1 MDLPQAPPDT
11 ELRNIIDKLAQFV
24 ARNGPEFEQMTK
36 NKQKGNPKFQFLY
49 GGEYFNYYQYKVQ
62 AEQAAMNKLPETEHT
77 PIWQDP
83 PHIAELQQQPPVSTA
98 AVTAVIATITNPVLT
113 MQLAPPPQQPQL
125 PDNPEIVQL
134 TVEIEALQEQVT
146 QSEQNLQAQQTVLL
160 QQQQVQSEQV
170 LADATNVSTLALAA
184 AASLNLTELD
194 TLLVPIVES
203 CTKDSVQAGKH
214 WILQHA
220 TINQGG
226 TAAAQA
232 IAHALLQKVMRQTP
246 SPPPFTHRLHVI
258 YLVNDV
264 LHHCARKNAAEV
276 KDAFES
282 VVVPMFCSATLA
294 ATTDDQRTKLNKLL
308 ELWKSKAN
316 YLSSVTVEA
325 MRRPQESLQ
334 QHKAAQMTKYSAE
347 ITAVVQQ
354 TQVTFEGYNSQ
365 HQAYVTH
372 ATNQITELEKRKAV
386 LVEEQQKQHQALLVA
401 HAAAVALYQQ
411 QQQIQLVNPV
421 LQQQQ
426 NAVAVVAVDAQQQQ
440 PPPPP
445 PPPPQPQPTPSADIS
460 LLTSIPPQL
469 NMPPTM
475 APNVPPPTHFHNP
488 PPNFFPPPG
497 MFPDFSRPPPGFPPV
512 EGGIPGMPPQPM
524 LAATPSSSLP
534 PGSQQLITDQQ
545 QQQPELF
552 PSVPYYELPAGLMVP
567 LIKLADMKFL
577 PLDPADIR
585 LPPPAP
591 PSERLLAAVE
601 AFYAPPSHERP
612 RDSEGW
618 EKLGLYEYY
627 KGKHCARKERDDQVA
642 AGLREP
648 SRSPS
653 PINVPMEEQRTPSPP
668 RRRYTSPGPNANRD
682 RDYVAGRDHGGSG
695 RRRSRSRSI
704 SRSPPPSLG
713 GVGSGGGVVGG
724 GSGSGSGGRRR
735 DRDRGD
741 REHRRSNRRRRTRSR
756 SRSKSPPST
765 NIFNVSPL
773 PSTIGGATS
782 PESLDSTNKGHQ
794 MLKRMGWGGSG
805 GLGAHEQGIDAPI
818 SGGDVRDKQDQFKG
832 VGCNMNDPYENFR
845 KNKGA
850 AFITRMKARAEER
863 TDDVV
868 KKTPTRVSTE

>member
-1 MDLPQAPPDT
+1 MELPQPPPDT

-49 GGEYFNYYQYKVQ
+49 GGEFFNYYQYKVQ
-62 AEQAAMNKLPETEHT
+62 AEQTAMTKPISADHT

-83 PHIAELQQQPPVSTA
+83 PHIVEQLPPVVSTVVVA
-98 AVTAVIATITNPVLT
+98 ATIPPVLAI
-113 MQLAPPPQQPQL
+113 QLAPPPQPPQL
-125 PDNPEIVQL
+125 IENPEIVQL
-134 TVEIEALQEQVT
+134 TAQIDALQEQVI

-160 QQQQVQSEQV
+160 QQQQVQSEQM
-170 LADATNVSTLALAA
+170 LIDSAHASTLALAT

-194 TLLVPIVES
+194 GLLVPIVEN

-220 TINQGG
+220 TNNPSG

-232 IAHALLQKVMRQTP
+232 IAQALLQKVMRQ
-246 SPPPFTHRLHVI
+246 SASPPFTHMLHVI

-264 LHHCARKNAAEV
+264 LHHCARKNAADI

-294 ATTDDQRTKLNKLL
+294 ANSDEQRTKLNKLL

-316 YLSSVTVEA
+316 YLSSATVEA

-334 QHKAAQMTKYSAE
+334 QHKAALLTKYTAE
-347 ITAVVQQ
+347 ITAIVQQ
-354 TQVTFEGYNSQ
+354 TQVTFEGYSSQ
-365 HQAYVTH
+365 HQAYVAH
-372 ATNQITELEKRKAV
+372 ATNQITELEKRKNV
-386 LVEEQQKQHQALLVA
+386 LVEDQQKQHQVLMVA
-401 HAAAVALYQQ
+401 HAAALALYQQ
-411 QQQIQLVNPV
+411 QKLQIQQQ

-426 NAVAVVAVDAQQQQ
+426 TVTEALQPKQPPLPQQQ
-440 PPPPP
+440 PPPPS
-445 PPPPQPQPTPSADIS
+445 TDIS
-460 LLTSIPPQL
+460 LLSSLPPQL
-469 NMPPTM
+469 NLPPNM
-475 APNVPPPTHFHNP
+475 QANIPPPPHFHNP

-512 EGGIPGMPPQPM
+512 DGGVAGMPPQPM
-524 LAATPSSSLP
+524 IGATPSSAVPLP
-534 PGSQQLITDQQ
+534 PSSLIIDSANSQAQQ
-545 QQQPELF
+545 SELF

-567 LIKLADMKFL
+567 LIKLADMKFV

-627 KGKHCARKERDDQVA
+627 KAKHNARKERDEQVTS
-642 AGLREP
+642 GVREA

-653 PINVPMEEQRTPSPP
+653 PIVIPMEEQRTPSPP
-668 RRRYTSPGPNANRD
+668 RRRYTSPSPSANRD
-682 RDYVAGRDHGGSG
+682 RDYPSSNRDYAAVSG
-695 RRRSRSRSI
+695 ASTRSARRSRSRSI
-704 SRSPPPSLG
+704 SRSPPPSM
-713 GVGSGGGVVGG
+713 GSGGSDGG
-724 GSGSGSGGRRR
+724 GRGGGGRRR
-735 DRDRGD
+735 DRDRGE

-756 SRSKSPPST
+756 SRSKSPAST
-765 NIFNVSPL
+765 NIFNVTPL
-773 PSTIGGATS
+773 PSSGAVTS
-782 PESLDSTNKGHQ
+782 PESLDASNKGHQ

-832 VGCNMNDPYENFR
+832 IGCNLNDPYENFR

-863 TDDVV
+863 TDVV
-868 KKTPTRVSTE
+868 VKTPTRAAE